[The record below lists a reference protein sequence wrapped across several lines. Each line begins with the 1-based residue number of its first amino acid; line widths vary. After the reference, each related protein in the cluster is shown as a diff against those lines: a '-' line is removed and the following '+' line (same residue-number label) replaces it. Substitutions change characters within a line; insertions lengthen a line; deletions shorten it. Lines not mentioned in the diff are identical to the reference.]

1 MGDKVVHPYIHR
13 TSGLG
18 TLRARAVVSLC
29 INRETEDLSQTAR
42 EMATWQMCQP
52 FQSAIQTE
60 QSGSKVVLVTGV
72 VGGGTCTK

>member
-29 INRETEDLSQTAR
+29 INIETEDLSQTAR
-42 EMATWQMCQP
+42 EMATRQMCQP
-52 FQSAIQTE
+52 FLSAM
-60 QSGSKVVLVTGV
+60 
-72 VGGGTCTK
+72 